1 MRYKIILLILLFG
14 LFKNVSGQSVT
25 WPATWFEF
33 GLSKKISK
41 NIKLEFT
48 PELRYFEDFKLDSYI
63 LEGGVYYK
71 VHKYLSIGSLYR
83 FENEYKAKKAMFSPS
98 HRGEFFA
105 ATGFDYNRFK
115 LQFRVLYVNDLG
127 IAPATNNEASY
138 FRYRAKL
145 EYGFKSTHLTTYISS
160 ELYHDLI
167 LKEIDKQRYTLGI
180 AYTLRKKSEIG
191 LFYRIQ
197 YRPIEE
203 ITEPILGVGYEIK
216 L

>member
-1 MRYKIILLILLFG
+1 MRYKIFILILIG
-14 LFKNVSGQSVT
+14 LVQNVSGQSVT

-33 GLSKKISK
+33 GISKKITKSL
-41 NIKLEFT
+41 KLEFT

-63 LEGGVYYK
+63 LEGGIVYK
-71 VHKYLSIGSLYR
+71 VQKYLSLGTLYR
-83 FENEYKAKKAMFSPS
+83 FENEYKVKKDMFSPS

-105 ATGFDYNRFK
+105 ASGFDFNRFK
-115 LQFRVLYVNDLG
+115 FQLRVLYVNDLG

-145 EYGFKSTHLTTYISS
+145 AYDIKSTDLTTYIST

-167 LKEIDKQRYTLGI
+167 VKEIDKLKYTIGL
-180 AYTLRKKSEIG
+180 AYALKKKFEIG

-197 YRPIEE
+197 QKPIEMTTDHIIGIGCE
-203 ITEPILGVGYEIK
+203 LK